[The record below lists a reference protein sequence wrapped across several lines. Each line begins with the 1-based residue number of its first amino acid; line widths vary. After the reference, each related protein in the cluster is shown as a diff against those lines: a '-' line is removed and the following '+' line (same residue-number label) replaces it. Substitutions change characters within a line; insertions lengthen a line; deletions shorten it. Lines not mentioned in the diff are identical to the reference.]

1 MLFYK
6 NCQLLRETLWWLEY
20 LVKLDSYIKSRS
32 CLVPQTTITTTES
45 LASSNAKWQ
54 QCRLCQQWKLNNN
67 HNLTYAWVIRSTAG
81 LSDTCHTDRHV
92 ECVTHGLA
100 SESGLCVVHRTT
112 HYHII
117 VTFLFDNSWAEWRRA
132 LRKSVAGGDTHRYAR
147 VTHNTTPPRMCHI
160 YTAAASIFHHHHTF
174 ISLVLCNK
182 HQVSK

>member
-6 NCQLLRETLWWLEY
+6 NCHFLRETLWWLEY

-32 CLVPQTTITTTES
+32 CLVPQTTIKTTES

-100 SESGLCVVHRTT
+100 SKSGLCVVHRTT

-132 LRKSVAGGDTHRYAR
+132 LRKSWPAATRTATPASRTTQLRRGC
-147 VTHNTTPPRMCHI
+147 VTFTPPPLQYFI
-160 YTAAASIFHHHHTF
+160 IITF
-174 ISLVLCNK
+174 ISLVLCYK
-182 HQVSK
+182 HQVPK